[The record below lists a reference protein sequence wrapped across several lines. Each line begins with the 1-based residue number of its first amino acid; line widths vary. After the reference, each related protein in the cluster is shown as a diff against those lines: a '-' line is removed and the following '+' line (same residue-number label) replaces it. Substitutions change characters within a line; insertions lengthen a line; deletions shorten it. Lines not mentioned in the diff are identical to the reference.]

1 MTLYEYVDR
10 IINKRIA
17 VIGVGVSNMPLI
29 ELLVGRG
36 CDVTACDRRTLKQ
49 MGDDGQKLVK
59 LGVKLKLGDDYLEGL
74 DYDLIFRA
82 PSLMPFEK
90 HLQEAAS
97 KGAFVTS
104 EMEVFMSLCP
114 CRTIAITGS
123 DGKTTTSSIIAEL
136 LQAAGYTVHL
146 GGNIG
151 HPLLCDLPEFMA
163 DDIAVLELSSFQLHS
178 MLCQPDV
185 AVITNISP
193 NHLDIHKDYQDYID
207 AKRAVFEYQS
217 PNSMVVMNYDDGM
230 THYFEQYSCA
240 HKAYFSDKSSISEGA
255 MCEDG
260 VIYRV
265 SGGIK
270 RPVMKATE
278 ILLPGEHNVLNY
290 LAAFAAVEGLVDDRT
305 CASVAKS
312 FAGVEH
318 RLELVRVLNGVSY
331 INDSIATSPTR
342 TVAGLHALKTKPIV
356 IAGGYDKGIPF
367 DSLADELCLGA
378 KSVFLTGDT
387 AGLIY
392 EAVCHSPCYE
402 LNPIEMHIVEDF
414 SQAVWEAAASAK
426 SGDIVLLS
434 PACAAFDKFKNF
446 VERGKLFKKIV
457 NELDKLDLE

>member
-1 MTLYEYVDR
+1 LTLYEYVDR
-10 IINKRIA
+10 IKYKKIA

-29 ELLVGRG
+29 ELLRECD
-36 CDVTACDRRTLKQ
+36 CDVTACDRRSIEQ
-49 MGDDGQKLVK
+49 MGDDAQHLLDIGA
-59 LGVKLKLGDDYLEGL
+59 KLKLGDDYLEEL
-74 DYDLIFRA
+74 NFDLIFRA

-97 KGAFVTS
+97 KGAFITS

-136 LQAAGYTVHL
+136 LSAAGYTVHL

-151 HPLLCDLPEFMA
+151 HPLLCDLPEFKPE
-163 DDIAVLELSSFQLHS
+163 DIAVLELSSFQLHS

-217 PNSMVVMNYDDGM
+217 PKSRVVMNYDDGM

-240 HKAYFSDKSSISEGA
+240 QKAYFSDKTKVEEGA
-255 MCEDG
+255 MCSGG

-265 SGGIK
+265 SGGTK
-270 RPVMKATE
+270 RPVMKASE
-278 ILLPGEHNVLNY
+278 ILLPGEHNLLNY
-290 LAAFAAVEGLVDDRT
+290 LAAFAAVENLVDDRI

-312 FAGVEH
+312 FSGVEH
-318 RLELVRVLNGVSY
+318 RLELVRVLHGVSY

-367 DSLADELCLGA
+367 DSLGDELCLYA
-378 KSVFLTGDT
+378 KEVFLTGDT
-387 AGLIY
+387 AGKIY
-392 EAVCHSPCYE
+392 EAVSHSPCYE
-402 LNPIEMHIVEDF
+402 LNPIGLHIVEDF
-414 SQAVWEAAASAK
+414 SQAVWEASAHAK

-434 PACAAFDKFKNF
+434 PACAAFDRFKNF
-446 VERGKLFKKIV
+446 VERGKLFKSIV
-457 NELDKLDLE
+457 NDLDKNDLE